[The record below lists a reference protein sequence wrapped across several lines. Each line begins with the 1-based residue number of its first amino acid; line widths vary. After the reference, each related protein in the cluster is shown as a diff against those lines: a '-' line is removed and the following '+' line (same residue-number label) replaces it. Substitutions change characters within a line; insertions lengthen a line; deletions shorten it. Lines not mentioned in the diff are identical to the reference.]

1 MGVCVCV
8 FVYTIYHD
16 ISAVGWKYAWGGPS
30 RGLKTAPGL
39 FLGGDL
45 DGDWML
51 HVRSDLLDIHL
62 AK

>member
-1 MGVCVCV
+1 MEICL
-8 FVYTIYHD
+8 
-16 ISAVGWKYAWGGPS
+16 GGPS

-51 HVRSDLLDIHL
+51 HVRSDLLDITWPNESVVSCGYFL
-62 AK
+62 Y